1 MVIIRCHPYVPVEV
15 EELDVWLEQEAERL
29 RRETPGGGVRLSR
42 LEQTLPSGNVCV
54 GWLLELD
61 PLGGESLLGNR
72 LSATLAELRLLGVQ
86 PTILAPDG
94 RSGESEAIRPAVTLD
109 ADEPSLSRLGAT
121 SR

>member
-1 MVIIRCHPYVPVEV
+1 VVIIRCHPYVPVAV
-15 EELDVWLEQEAERL
+15 EELDLWLEQEAERL

-61 PLGGESLLGNR
+61 APEGESLLGTR
-72 LSATLAELRLLGVQ
+72 LTATLAALRLLGVQ

-94 RSGESEAIRPAVTLD
+94 LSGDSTAIWSPVILD
-109 ADEPSLSRLGAT
+109 AHEPSLPRLRAT